1 MTYTE
6 TAITLAQLERSGAM
20 TWEQIISNEIA
31 EFRASDKCALIQRAE
46 QYYRNRSAV
55 QEKQNDI
62 PRRSNTKIEH
72 ALVRKLVNQKANYLL
87 SKPFTVSGESTAY
100 SQALAGFF
108 DDELRAKVKSFAKGA
123 VKSGISYLIPYFEDD
138 RLRFMRVPSDEL
150 IPLWTDTENSRLDG
164 FIRFYDRIEYQG
176 TTKII
181 MHHAEYWSRDGVQYF
196 QSRDSFYKQVG
207 SGFTPHFHINGK
219 PFNWADVPLIWLKY
233 NEEELPLAYF
243 IGELVDSVNW
253 QTSIAN
259 DALQDIAKFIFV
271 LKNYGGTDLA
281 EFVDE
286 LRKTLAIKVDSD
298 GGVDTIQPQV
308 NVSEVLAFIDK
319 NRRDIYDLAD
329 GVDTKDPDLGNASG
343 TALYFRYMGLDN
355 DCAGLGASLLA
366 AFQRMK
372 RFIDVYFSLTGK
384 GDFSSEKL
392 DVVFNTDMPVNE
404 SEVIT
409 NCRNSE
415 GIISRRTI
423 LENHPWTKDPE
434 EEQKRLDE
442 ENGTDSMD
450 AFGGLNEQRRVLEEA
465 LGNTGSQG
473 VQQLP

>member
-20 TWEQIISNEIA
+20 TWEQIVSNEIA

-55 QEKQNDI
+55 QGKQNDI
-62 PRRSNTKIEH
+62 AKRSNTKIEH

-87 SKPFTVSGESTAY
+87 SKPFTISGDSAAY
-100 SQALAGFF
+100 SQALADFF
-108 DDELRAKVKSFAKGA
+108 DDELRAKVKSFTQGA
-123 VKSGISYLIPYFEDD
+123 VKSGIAYLIPYFEDD

-150 IPLWTDTENSRLDG
+150 IPLWTDTESSRLDG

-176 TTKII
+176 TTRII

-196 QSRDSFYKQVG
+196 QSLDSFYKQVG
-207 SGFTPHFHINGK
+207 GGFTPHFHINGK
-219 PFNWADVPLIWLKY
+219 PFNWADVPLVWLKY

-253 QTSIAN
+253 QTSVTN
-259 DALQDIAKFIFV
+259 DVLQDIAKFIFV
-271 LKNYGGTDLA
+271 LKNYGGADLA

-355 DCAGLGASLLA
+355 DCAGLGASLKE

-372 RFIDVYFSLTGK
+372 RFIDVYFALTGK

-442 ENGTDSMD
+442 ENGADSMD
-450 AFGGLNEQRRVLEEA
+450 VFGGLNEQRRVLEEA
-465 LGNTGSQG
+465 LGDTGGES
-473 VQQLP
+473 VQQLS

>member
-1 MTYTE
+1 
-6 TAITLAQLERSGAM
+6 
-20 TWEQIISNEIA
+20 
-31 EFRASDKCALIQRAE
+31 
-46 QYYRNRSAV
+46 
-55 QEKQNDI
+55 
-62 PRRSNTKIEH
+62 
-72 ALVRKLVNQKANYLL
+72 
-87 SKPFTVSGESTAY
+87 
-100 SQALAGFF
+100 
-108 DDELRAKVKSFAKGA
+108 
-123 VKSGISYLIPYFEDD
+123 
-138 RLRFMRVPSDEL
+138 
-150 IPLWTDTENSRLDG
+150 
-164 FIRFYDRIEYQG
+164 
-176 TTKII
+176 
-181 MHHAEYWSRDGVQYF
+181 
-196 QSRDSFYKQVG
+196 
-207 SGFTPHFHINGK
+207 
-219 PFNWADVPLIWLKY
+219 
-233 NEEELPLAYF
+233 
-243 IGELVDSVNW
+243 
-253 QTSIAN
+253 
-259 DALQDIAKFIFV
+259 V

-355 DCAGLGASLLA
+355 DCAGLGASLKE

-372 RFIDVYFSLTGK
+372 RFIDVYFALTGK
-384 GDFSSEKL
+384 GDFSAEKL

-404 SEVIT
+404 SEVIA

-415 GIISRRTI
+415 GMISRRTI

-434 EEQKRLDE
+434 EEQKRIDE

-450 AFGGLNEQRRVLEEA
+450 VFGGLNEQRRVLEEA

>member
-1 MTYTE
+1 MTHTE

-20 TWEQIISNEIA
+20 TWEEIVSNEIA

-55 QEKQNDI
+55 QGKQNDI
-62 PRRSNTKIEH
+62 AKRSNTKIEH

-87 SKPFTVSGESTAY
+87 SKPFTISGDSAAY
-100 SQALAGFF
+100 SQALADFF
-108 DDELRAKVKSFAKGA
+108 DDELRAKVKSFTQGA
-123 VKSGISYLIPYFEDD
+123 VKSGIAYLIPYFEDD

-150 IPLWTDTENSRLDG
+150 IPLWTDTESSRPDG

-176 TTKII
+176 TTRII

-196 QSRDSFYKQVG
+196 QSLDSFYKQVG
-207 SGFTPHFHINGK
+207 GGFTPHFHINGK
-219 PFNWADVPLIWLKY
+219 PFNWADVPLVWLKY

-253 QTSIAN
+253 QTSVTN
-259 DALQDIAKFIFV
+259 DVLQDIAKFIFV
-271 LKNYGGTDLA
+271 LKNYGGADLA

-355 DCAGLGASLLA
+355 DCAGLGASLKE

-372 RFIDVYFSLTGK
+372 RFIDVYFALTGK

-442 ENGTDSMD
+442 ENGADSMD
-450 AFGGLNEQRRVLEEA
+450 VFGGLNEQRRVLEEA
-465 LGNTGSQG
+465 LGDTGGES
-473 VQQLP
+473 VQQLS

>member
-20 TWEQIISNEIA
+20 TWEQIVSNEIA

-55 QEKQNDI
+55 QGKQNDI
-62 PRRSNTKIEH
+62 AKRSNTKIEH

-87 SKPFTVSGESTAY
+87 SKPFTISGDSAAY
-100 SQALAGFF
+100 SQALADFF
-108 DDELRAKVKSFAKGA
+108 DDELRAKVKSFTQGA
-123 VKSGISYLIPYFEDD
+123 VKSGIAYLIPYFEDD

-150 IPLWTDTENSRLDG
+150 IPLWTDTESSRLDG

-196 QSRDSFYKQVG
+196 QSLDSFYKQVG
-207 SGFTPHFHINGK
+207 GGFTPHFHINGK
-219 PFNWADVPLIWLKY
+219 PFNWADVPLVWLKY

-253 QTSIAN
+253 QTSVTN
-259 DALQDIAKFIFV
+259 DVLQDIAKFIFV
-271 LKNYGGTDLA
+271 LKNYGGADLA

-355 DCAGLGASLLA
+355 DCAGLGASLKE

-372 RFIDVYFSLTGK
+372 RFIDVYFALTGK

-442 ENGTDSMD
+442 ENGADSMD
-450 AFGGLNEQRRVLEEA
+450 VFGGLNEQRRVLEEA
-465 LGNTGSQG
+465 LGDTGGES
-473 VQQLP
+473 VQQLS

>member
-20 TWEQIISNEIA
+20 TWEEIVSNEIA

-55 QEKQNDI
+55 QGKQNDI
-62 PRRSNTKIEH
+62 AKRSNTKIEH

-87 SKPFTVSGESTAY
+87 SKPFTISGDSAAY
-100 SQALAGFF
+100 SQALADFF
-108 DDELRAKVKSFAKGA
+108 DDELRAKVKSFTQGA
-123 VKSGISYLIPYFEDD
+123 VKSGIAYLIPYFEDD

-150 IPLWTDTENSRLDG
+150 IPLWTDTESSRLDG

-176 TTKII
+176 TTRII

-196 QSRDSFYKQVG
+196 QSLDSFYKQVG
-207 SGFTPHFHINGK
+207 GGFTPHFHINGK
-219 PFNWADVPLIWLKY
+219 PFNWADVPLVWLKY

-253 QTSIAN
+253 QTSVTN
-259 DALQDIAKFIFV
+259 DVLQDIAKFIFV
-271 LKNYGGTDLA
+271 LKNYGGADLA

-355 DCAGLGASLLA
+355 DCAGLGASLKE

-372 RFIDVYFSLTGK
+372 RFIDVYFALTGK

-442 ENGTDSMD
+442 ENGADSMD
-450 AFGGLNEQRRVLEEA
+450 VFGGLNEQRRVLEEA
-465 LGNTGSQG
+465 LGDTGGES
-473 VQQLP
+473 VQQLS

>member
-20 TWEQIISNEIA
+20 TWEQIVSNEIA

-55 QEKQNDI
+55 QGKQNDI
-62 PRRSNTKIEH
+62 AKRSNTKIEH

-87 SKPFTVSGESTAY
+87 SKPFTISGDSAAY
-100 SQALAGFF
+100 SQALADFF
-108 DDELRAKVKSFAKGA
+108 DDELRAKVKSFTQGA
-123 VKSGISYLIPYFEDD
+123 VKSGIAYLIPYFEDD

-150 IPLWTDTENSRLDG
+150 IPLWTDTESSRLDG

-176 TTKII
+176 TTRII

-196 QSRDSFYKQVG
+196 QSLDSFYKQVG
-207 SGFTPHFHINGK
+207 GGFTPHFHINGK
-219 PFNWADVPLIWLKY
+219 PFNWADVPLVWLKY

-253 QTSIAN
+253 QTSVTN
-259 DALQDIAKFIFV
+259 DVLQDIAKFIFV

-355 DCAGLGASLLA
+355 DCAGLGASLKE

-372 RFIDVYFSLTGK
+372 RFIDVYFALTGK

-442 ENGTDSMD
+442 ENGADSMD
-450 AFGGLNEQRRVLEEA
+450 VFGGLNEQRRVLEEA
-465 LGNTGSQG
+465 LGDTGGES
-473 VQQLP
+473 VQQLS

>member
-1 MTYTE
+1 MTHTE

-20 TWEQIISNEIA
+20 TWEEIVSNEIA

-55 QEKQNDI
+55 QGKQNDI
-62 PRRSNTKIEH
+62 AKRSNTKIEH

-87 SKPFTVSGESTAY
+87 SKPFTISGDSAAY
-100 SQALAGFF
+100 SQALADFF
-108 DDELRAKVKSFAKGA
+108 DDELRAKVKSFTQGA
-123 VKSGISYLIPYFEDD
+123 VKSGIAYLIPYFEDD

-150 IPLWTDTENSRLDG
+150 IPLWTDTESSRPDG

-207 SGFTPHFHINGK
+207 GGFTPHFHINGK
-219 PFNWADVPLIWLKY
+219 PFNWADVPLVWLKY

-253 QTSIAN
+253 QTSVTN
-259 DALQDIAKFIFV
+259 DVLQDIAKFIFV
-271 LKNYGGTDLA
+271 LKNYGGADLA

-355 DCAGLGASLLA
+355 DCAGLGASLKE

-372 RFIDVYFSLTGK
+372 RFIDVYFALTGK

-442 ENGTDSMD
+442 ENGADSMD
-450 AFGGLNEQRRVLEEA
+450 VFGGLNEQRRVLEEA
-465 LGNTGSQG
+465 LGDTGGES
-473 VQQLP
+473 VQQLS

>member
-31 EFRASDKCALIQRAE
+31 EFRASDKYALMKQAE
-46 QYYRNRSAV
+46 SYYRNRSAV
-55 QEKQNDI
+55 QTKGNDI
-62 PRRSNTKIEH
+62 AKRSNTHIEH
-72 ALVRKLVNQKANYLL
+72 PIIRKLVNQKADYLL
-87 SKPFTVSGESTAY
+87 SKPFTVSGDSKAYTA
-100 SQALAGFF
+100 ALSELF
-108 DDELRAKVKSFAKGA
+108 DDELRAKIKSLAKNA
-123 VKSGISYLIPYFEDD
+123 VKSGIAYLIPYFEDNA
-138 RLRFMRVPSDEL
+138 LRFMSVPSDEL

-176 TTKII
+176 TAKIV
-181 MHHAEYWSRDGVQYF
+181 MHHAEYWGRDGVQYF
-196 QSRDSFYKQVG
+196 QTRDGYYKQVG
-207 SGFTPHFHINGK
+207 EGAAPHFTVDGK
-219 PFNWADVPLIWLKY
+219 PCNWAEVPLIWLKY

-243 IGELVDSVNW
+243 VAELVDSINW
-253 QTSIAN
+253 QTSVA
-259 DALQDIAKFIFV
+259 DDTLRDIAKFIFV
-271 LKNYGGTDLA
+271 LKNYGGANLA

-286 LRKTLAIKVDSD
+286 LRKSLAVKVDSD
-298 GGVDTIQPQV
+298 GGVDTIQPQI

-355 DCAGLGASLLA
+355 DCAGLGAALKA
-366 AFQRMK
+366 AFRRMK
-372 RFIDVYFSLTGK
+372 RFADVYFALIGK
-384 GDFSSEKL
+384 GDFSAERL

-415 GIISRRTI
+415 GMISRRTI

-434 EEQKRLDE
+434 EEQKRMDE
-442 ENGTDSMD
+442 ENGTGSMD
-450 AFGGLNEQRRVLEEA
+450 VFGGLNGQQRVLGEA
-465 LGNTGSQG
+465 FGDT
-473 VQQLP
+473 